1 LGNDDAIIMLA
12 INASNQMIS
21 GKWVL
26 SMPDVLVRDIEAKV
40 VEALKNRAALN
51 GRSLQA
57 ELKAILEQAARLA
70 MADARSLA
78 ASIRCSLEKG
88 QYSDSAALLA
98 DDRQR

>member
-1 LGNDDAIIMLA
+1 
-12 INASNQMIS
+12 
-21 GKWVL
+21 
-26 SMPDVLVRDIEAKV
+26 MPDVLVRDIEATV

-57 ELKAILEQAARLA
+57 ELKAILEQAARVA

-78 ASIRCSLEKG
+78 ASIRRSLEKG
-88 QYSDSAALLA
+88 QHSDSAALLA